1 MAARDIVVIGGSA
14 GGVTTIRRLLSGL
27 PSDFEAV
34 VFVALHRSPQEQGRD
49 VLADIVAFKTPL
61 RPRPAVDG
69 QRFTH
74 GEIYVAPPDMH
85 LLVQRGVI
93 RLERSPKEN
102 RSRPSVDA
110 LFRSAAIAYGR
121 RVVGVVLS
129 GLLADGSVGLWQIGK
144 HGGIAIAQDPAEA
157 EYPDMPQSAVDNVPL
172 HYCLRTDEIARV
184 LAELAAG
191 QPQIPDT
198 SGSRPAR
205 LLIVEDERIVAQ
217 NLANRLR
224 ERGYCVVGSV
234 ATGEDAIAAAAS
246 LMPDLVLMDVSLQSH
261 MRGTEAAAI
270 LWELYQ
276 LPVVYLTAY
285 SDRQTLDAASLSMP
299 FGFVVKPYHA
309 AQVDAAIQLAL
320 DRYCR
325 EMDVRTPPT

>member
-1 MAARDIVVIGGSA
+1 MAARDIVVIGASA
-14 GGVTTIRRLLSGL
+14 GGVTTIRRLLSNL
-27 PSDFEAV
+27 PSDFKAV
-34 VFVALHRSPQEQGRD
+34 AFVALHRSQQEPQRD
-49 VLADIVAFKTPL
+49 YLADILAFKSPL

-69 QRFTH
+69 QRFTL
-74 GEIYVAPPDMH
+74 GEIYVAPADTH

-93 RLERSPKEN
+93 RLERSPKES
-102 RSRPSVDA
+102 RARPSVDA
-110 LFRSAAIAYGR
+110 LFRSAAAAYGR

-129 GLLADGSVGLWQIGK
+129 GLLGDGSVGLWQIRK
-144 HGGIAIAQDPAEA
+144 HGGIAIAQDPDEA
-157 EYPDMPQSAVDNVPL
+157 IYPDMPQSAVDSVPL

-184 LAELAAG
+184 LVELTSG
-191 QPQIPDT
+191 QPQMSDI

-224 ERGYCVVGSV
+224 ERGYTIVGSV

-246 LMPDLVLMDVSLQSH
+246 EMPDLVLMDVSLEGK

-270 LWELYQ
+270 LWERFQ
-276 LPVVYLTAY
+276 LPVVYLTAH
-285 SDRQTLDAASLSMP
+285 SDEQTLNAAKLSMP
-299 FGFVVKPYHA
+299 FGFVVKPYHP
-309 AQVDAAIQLAL
+309 AQVHAAIQLAL

-325 EMDVRTPPT
+325 EMDVSAPAI